1 MTKKDLTTLLI
12 AFGGGWLLVLG
23 VIASLAALPQI
34 AIQLTSGFRG
44 GAGPSL
50 VLAGLALL
58 PILFYGGLGWYL
70 IRRSASLAE
79 RLLGWAQIDGT
90 AIIQGA
96 PVAGLAPVLFS
107 LLGLYFL
114 VNNLPSFL
122 QTAYR
127 WFTLEAA
134 TNYAAQYIGTDIE
147 TQRAGLKSELTYYI
161 LTIGIATFVLLR
173 STWIARQAT
182 RFSERDAKK

>member
-23 VIASLAALPQI
+23 VIASLASLPQI
-34 AIQLTSGFRG
+34 AIQLTSGFRN
-44 GAGPSL
+44 GPSL
-50 VLAGLALL
+50 VLGGLALL

-79 RLLGWAQIDGT
+79 RLLGWAKIDGT
-90 AIIQGA
+90 AIIQGG
-96 PVAGLAPVLFS
+96 PVTGLAPVLFS

-134 TNYAAQYIGTDIE
+134 TSYASQYIGTDIE

-161 LTIGIATFVLLR
+161 LTLAIATFVLLR
-173 STWIARQAT
+173 STWIARQVA
-182 RFSERDAKK
+182 RFSARDAAK